1 MSAPLVQVVL
11 GSTRQGRFG
20 DRVARWFLEAAG
32 GRDDLQLE
40 LVDLRDWPLPFFDG
54 AAPPMSG
61 RYDDLA
67 QRAWAAQV
75 ARADAYVLVT
85 PEYNHGYPAVLKNAL
100 DTVYAE
106 WSGKPVGFVG
116 YGGTGGG
123 IRAVEQLRQVVVE
136 LDMVPLREQ
145 VVLTRAYAAFDES
158 GRLRDTWHD
167 REATALLDA
176 VARLLSRLRVARTT
190 ASAGGSTSAA
200 GSS

>member
-1 MSAPLVQVVL
+1 MTAPLVQVVL

-20 DRVARWFLEAAG
+20 DRVARWFLEASRE
-32 GRDDLQLE
+32 RDDLRLE

-54 AAPPMSG
+54 AAPPATG
-61 RYDDLA
+61 RYADPA

-106 WSGKPVGFVG
+106 WGGKPVGFVG
-116 YGGTGGG
+116 YGGPGGG

-136 LDMVPLREQ
+136 LGMVPLREQ
-145 VVLTRAYAAFDES
+145 VALARAYAAFDES
-158 GRLRDTWHD
+158 GRLRDASPE

-176 VARLLSRLRVARTT
+176 VARLLSRMQVA
-190 ASAGGSTSAA
+190 A
-200 GSS
+200 